1 MMKTIFIVLLTVALV
16 GCGGYGS
23 NSGMMAASPMIMA
36 SGGLVPGTA
45 TAGDAGFPMAVN
57 GSGFVGGSV
66 VYWNGTIHPST
77 VNCGGKI
84 TVMLADADL
93 ATAGKFPVYVQ
104 NPGGTG
110 SYMNQPGQRSNTVTF
125 TVEP

>member
-1 MMKTIFIVLLTVALV
+1 MKTFCILLLTITVI

-23 NSGMMAASPMIMA
+23 NSGTMAANPMILA
-36 SGGLVPGTA
+36 SGGLVPSTA
-45 TAGDAGFPMAVN
+45 TAGDAGFPMVVN

-66 VYWNGTIHPST
+66 VYRNRTIHPAT
-77 VNCGGKI
+77 VNSGSKI

-93 ATAGKFPVYVQ
+93 ATAGNFQVYVQ

-110 SYMNQPGQRSNTVTF
+110 VYMNQPGQRSNMVAF
-125 TVEP
+125 TVQP